1 MCSRQEDSW
10 TTDPAF
16 LINQRRSL
24 VQSSDC
30 SGWQVS
36 ISGHLCLKPHSLS
49 GGWRR
54 SEGADSHS
62 STVRRSSW
70 NVKANLYLYQVMF
83 HINLSSSEH
92 YCTYHSCGVLA
103 LPSSVHT
110 VSAVELHVKF
120 KGVQHLIWEQITE
133 DFLKRRCRQ
142 DFLLKDQSI
151 LLSSQFLTNH
161 GTLVEGA
168 IEYWP
173 LVFRSLWFVAINF
186 YDAFFFLS
194 SHLSLEGCSLQVHI
208 PYAKSCRIFLLLK
221 FVCFRNM
228 NHIYA

>member
-1 MCSRQEDSW
+1 VLKTGRQSNNW
-10 TTDPAF
+10 SCIPH
-16 LINQRRSL
+16 
-24 VQSSDC
+24 QSAKKSGSDC

-36 ISGHLCLKPHSLS
+36 ISGHCD
-49 GGWRR
+49 WNFIR
-54 SEGADSHS
+54 SVVDEGE
-62 STVRRSSW
+62 
-70 NVKANLYLYQVMF
+70 VKEPI
-83 HINLSSSEH
+83 HILQR
-92 YCTYHSCGVLA
+92 
-103 LPSSVHT
+103 VHT

-194 SHLSLEGCSLQVHI
+194 SHLSLEGSSLQVHI

>member
-10 TTDPAF
+10 TTDPTF

-83 HINLSSSEH
+83 HINLSSIIVWVLLYLPFMRH
-92 YCTYHSCGVLA
+92 LALA

-110 VSAVELHVKF
+110 VSGGASCQIQRHPTLNLRANHWRF
-120 KGVQHLIWEQITE
+120 PKGKVSTRFAPEGSKHTP
-133 DFLKRRCRQ
+133 
-142 DFLLKDQSI
+142 
-151 LLSSQFLTNH
+151 QFSPIMGL
-161 GTLVEGA
+161 
-168 IEYWP
+168 
-173 LVFRSLWFVAINF
+173 
-186 YDAFFFLS
+186 
-194 SHLSLEGCSLQVHI
+194 
-208 PYAKSCRIFLLLK
+208 
-221 FVCFRNM
+221 
-228 NHIYA
+228 